1 MIVPSSYEMA
11 LLLGFLALLCGSLWV
26 STFKVSSRWR
36 YELYYFDFAFGTI
49 IAALVAGLTFGSMGT
64 DLSFWDNI
72 SLTAGKRT
80 IVIAFAAGCLMNLAN
95 LLILAGTSIS
105 GSSLAF
111 PAGFAAALLVESIWA
126 LIGSHGPN
134 FVFLGIGWA
143 LLGVVI
149 LLCLSAS
156 TRVLAPLEETELVT
170 KAEAIPS
177 AQVGGPKFYRR
188 RREEKVSGG
197 DQVANW
203 RGVIFAAIGGLLMG
217 FVPGIGQMARVA
229 DIGLGAYSFIFVF
242 TLGMFLSTF
251 VFNLYFMNLPVQGSS
266 VEFFRYF
273 QGGWKEHLLGIVGGA
288 IFAVGALAALL
299 MASAPPAESPGAL
312 AQYLFTHGAPLLV
325 VGLGF
330 LIWKELSS
338 APAARGMVGIAVA
351 VYLVAVALVGSS
363 GI

>member
-11 LLLGFLALLCGSLWV
+11 LLLGLLALLCGSLWV
-26 STFKVSSRWR
+26 STFQVSGSWR
-36 YELYYFDFAFGTI
+36 YELYYFDFSFGTI
-49 IAALVAGLTFGSMGT
+49 IAALVAGLTFGSLGT

-72 SLTAGKRT
+72 SLTAGKRA
-80 IVIAFAAGCLMNLAN
+80 IVIAFAAGCLLNLAN

-105 GSSLAF
+105 GASLAF
-111 PAGFAAALLVESIWA
+111 PSGFAVALMVESLWG
-126 LIGSHGPN
+126 LVGSTSPN

-156 TRVLAPLEETELVT
+156 RRVLVPVEETELVT
-170 KAEAIPS
+170 KVEAIPN
-177 AQVGGPKFYRR
+177 AQAGGPKFYRR
-188 RREEKVSGG
+188 RREEKVTGG
-197 DQVANW
+197 DKVPSW
-203 RGVIFAAIGGLLMG
+203 RGVMFAAIGGLLMG

-242 TLGMFLSTF
+242 ALGMFLSTF
-251 VFNLYFMNLPVQGSS
+251 VFNLYFMNLPVQGPS
-266 VEFFRYF
+266 VQFFRYF

-299 MASAPPAESPGAL
+299 MASAPTEESPGRL
-312 AQYLFTHGAPLLV
+312 AQYLLTHGAPLLV
-325 VGLGF
+325 VGLGL
-330 LIWKELSS
+330 LIWKELSA

-351 VYLVAVALVGSS
+351 VYLAAVALVGSS